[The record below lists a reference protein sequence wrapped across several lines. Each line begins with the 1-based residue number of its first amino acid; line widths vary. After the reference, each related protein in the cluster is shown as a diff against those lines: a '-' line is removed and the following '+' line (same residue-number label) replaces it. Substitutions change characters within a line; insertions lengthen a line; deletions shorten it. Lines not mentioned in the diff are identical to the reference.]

1 MSQTLDIL
9 AFSAHPDDVELSCSG
24 TLIKHIEQGFKV
36 GIVDLTEGE
45 LGTRGNKE
53 LRREEAKKSAE
64 LMKISVRENLQMA
77 DGFFDLSEKNK
88 LSVVKMIRKYQ
99 PRIVLANAISDRHPD
114 HARAAQLVSEACFLS
129 GLVKIDT
136 GQNPHRPEAVYH
148 YIQDRYI
155 QPDFIVDISGYFD
168 KKMEC
173 VKAFHSQFYDPNSKE
188 KLTPISGPEFFSHI
202 EGRAIECGRL
212 IGKLHGEGFTTE
224 RSVGINSFNSLL

>member
-36 GIVDLTEGE
+36 GIIDLTEGE
-45 LGTRGNKE
+45 LGTRGSKDI
-53 LRREEAKKSAE
+53 RREEAKKAAE
-64 LMKISVRENLQMA
+64 LMKISIRENLKLA

-88 LSVVKMIRKYQ
+88 LSVIKMIRKYQ
-99 PRIVLANAISDRHPD
+99 PKIVLANAISDRHPD
-114 HARAAQLVSEACFLS
+114 HARAAQLVSEACFLA

-136 GQNPHRPEAVYH
+136 GQVPHRPSVVYH

-155 QPDFIVDISGYFD
+155 KPDFIVDITGYFD
-168 KKMEC
+168 KKMDC
-173 VKAFHSQFYDPNSKE
+173 VKAFTSQFYDPNSKE
-188 KLTPISGPEFFSHI
+188 SLTPISGPEFFSYL
-202 EGRAIECGRL
+202 EGRAVECGRL

-224 RSVGINSFNSLL
+224 RPAGINSFNALI

>member
-1 MSQTLDIL
+1 MGQTLDIL

-36 GIVDLTEGE
+36 GIIDLTEGE

-53 LRREEAKKSAE
+53 IRREEARKATE
-64 LMKISVRENLQMA
+64 LMKISVRENLQIP
-77 DGFFDLSEKNK
+77 DGFFDLSQQNK
-88 LSVVKMIRKYQ
+88 LSVIKMIRKYK

-129 GLVKIDT
+129 GLIKIDT
-136 GQNPHRPEAVYH
+136 GQNPHRPDQVYH
-148 YIQDRYI
+148 YIQDRFTK
-155 QPDFIVDISGYFD
+155 PDFIIDISGYFD

-173 VKAFHSQFYDPNSKE
+173 VKAFRSQFYDPQSKE
-188 KLTPISGPEFFSHI
+188 NLTPISGPEFFSYL
-202 EGRAIECGRL
+202 EGRAIEFGRL

-224 RSVGINSFNSLL
+224 RTAGINNFNALI